1 MKKILFGACVLAA
14 MLSGCSSDSNEP
26 KEIEQKVEEKTFTA
40 LANGATKVA
49 WHSAND
55 LSWELTDD
63 IEAFDNSGHRLTFNA
78 QSVDGNSASFSA
90 TGTLNNGSLAVFSP
104 AQNLSGNTYTIDAT
118 GQTQSGNGSFAH
130 LKDYTY
136 MLGSASLDDSNT
148 FAVGFSLIMAQ
159 LKWTIDLP
167 TVLDAANVAAVK
179 MKAASADAFK
189 SAITYTV
196 VDGVATAG
204 PGTPTNE
211 VGVAMTNMAGATS
224 PIEAYM
230 LAIPTSLSNETL
242 EVLAENAAGDV
253 IAYQQY
259 TGVNVNYL
267 GGQIYKGG
275 LNGMTAVAPSTSSW
289 DTDNYVDQYGVG
301 TTTVRE
307 VASDD
312 GASTV
317 HYININGDNPQDFTV
332 VTNEPDGP
340 YLEVDGMNT
349 NNAFVLNF
357 PIYETAA
364 KYKFTF
370 EIKNLHSTADLTLK
384 LQHKE
389 AAEDKKGWVD
399 INVTKWQELDPTNG
413 LIELASGT
421 TNNMT
426 VSNAGHFEHLVI
438 EFEFSSAEQ
447 AKYNKK
453 NLQIAVDKTNK
464 DTHDIG
470 FKLIS
475 MEVMTP

>member
-1 MKKILFGACVLAA
+1 MKKILFGTCVLAA

-26 KEIEQKVEEKTFTA
+26 KEIEQKLEEKTFTA

-55 LSWELTDD
+55 LSWELTDH
-63 IEAFDNSGHRLTFNA
+63 IEAFDHSGNRLKFNA
-78 QSVDGNSASFSA
+78 NSVNGNSASFSA

-130 LKDYTY
+130 LKDYSY

-159 LKWTIDLP
+159 FKWTIDLP
-167 TVLDAANVAAVK
+167 TGLDAANVAAVK

-204 PGTPTNE
+204 AGTPTNE
-211 VGVAMTNMAGATS
+211 VGVAMTNMTGATS

-242 EVLAENAAGDV
+242 EVVAENAAGDV

-267 GGQIYKGG
+267 GGQIYNGG
-275 LNGMTAVAPSTSSW
+275 LNGMTAVASTTTTW
-289 DTDNYVDQYGVG
+289 DTTKYPDTYTDGQAV
-301 TTTVRE
+301 TE

-312 GASTV
+312 HVSQIQ
-317 HYININGDNPQDFTV
+317 YININGGNPMNIIVETS
-332 VTNEPDGP
+332 EPDSP
-340 YLEVDGMNT
+340 YLEADNMNSQ
-349 NNAFVLNF
+349 NIFILEF
-357 PIYETAA
+357 PIYKTGS
-364 KYKFTF
+364 KYRMNF
-370 EIKNLHSTADLTLK
+370 EIKNLTQRGNKVDDLELK
-384 LQHKE
+384 LIHRE
-389 AAEDKKGWVD
+389 ANEDTWVD
-399 INVTKWQELDPTNG
+399 AVVTSWVEHEPGDINTVYE
-413 LIELASGT
+413 SGT
-421 TNNMT
+421 TNDLII
-426 VSNAGHFEHLVI
+426 SHADHFEHLTVDFNLDGKNYDKKTLYLGIDKIDGGTHDVAFKLLSVEVI
-438 EFEFSSAEQ
+438 E
-447 AKYNKK
+447 
-453 NLQIAVDKTNK
+453 
-464 DTHDIG
+464 
-470 FKLIS
+470 
-475 MEVMTP
+475 P